1 MNTTSDDPSLSE
13 AHNEH
18 RDFDDGA
25 NALWSL
31 YGKEAQA
38 HDEACVQS
46 LAKDMDG
53 SLLFVRRYH
62 LFLVVL
68 NSFTYIPIGWFIFS
82 CPRLLPCPKY
92 SEFASGLREA
102 IRLLPTAIGA
112 LSATISLF
120 PGAVDCNSGPDFST
134 DCVYRPRGFHLV
146 FHSIFPPTSSHPKHF
161 PSALSC
167 IQTIVI

>member
-1 MNTTSDDPSLSE
+1 MNTTSEDPSLLE
-13 AHNEH
+13 AHRGR

-38 HDEACVQS
+38 HDQAYVQS

-62 LFLVVL
+62 RFSVVL
-68 NSFTYIPIGWFIFS
+68 NSFMCIPIGWFIFS
-82 CPRLLPCPKY
+82 CSRLLPHPKY
-92 SEFASGLREA
+92 SEFASGPHEP
-102 IRLLPTAIGA
+102 IRLLPTAIG
-112 LSATISLF
+112 LF
-120 PGAVDCNSGPDFST
+120 PGAVDCDSSPDLST
-134 DCVYRPRGFHLV
+134 NCIHRPRGFHLV
-146 FHSIFPPTSSHPKHF
+146 FHSIYCPTSSQPIHF
-161 PSALSC
+161 PSILSS